1 MARKVQA
8 LLMLRSAQALAR
20 KRTGG
25 DMVAVANRKRSAR
38 MVAAEAPRSTGS
50 LIQLPAGAPEVI
62 EPDNQPHLAVAAM
75 SEQTKPKATT
85 TTTPTKNST
94 KSVPVK
100 APPPAVVPGGDD
112 GPKDKEDDYKG
123 QDPKGMG
130 GAKSH
135 STGRTGDP
143 DVAYAFSVKIGEV
156 QYAMFSEI
164 SGLSWKAEPIPVRS
178 GGNNEYGLNM
188 RGPGKFEPLTL
199 KRGWFASTGEFFDM
213 LKESLSGE
221 APRGTSQTG
230 RVNIT
235 VTVLDRKYHEV
246 GNYDFANAFI
256 IEYSGPALNSM
267 SGQIGFEQIR
277 MAYDYFT
284 YRPK

>member
-1 MARKVQA
+1 MTVVAT
-8 LLMLRSAQALAR
+8 R
-20 KRTGG
+20 KRFT
-25 DMVAVANRKRSAR
+25 R
-38 MVAAEAPRSTGS
+38 MVAPEAARSTGT
-50 LIQLPAGAPEVI
+50 LVLLPAGAPEVV
-62 EPDNQPHLAVAAM
+62 ETAADPHVALAAM
-75 SEQTKPKATT
+75 SDKPKA
-85 TTTPTKNST
+85 PTKNSA
-94 KSVPVK
+94 KSVAVK
-100 APPPAVVPGGDD
+100 AAPPKHKGGEHDAAD
-112 GPKDKEDDYKG
+112 NYKG

-143 DVAYAFSVKIGEV
+143 DVAYAFSVKIGNV
-156 QYAMFSEI
+156 AYAMFSEI
-164 SGLSWKAEPIPVRS
+164 SGLSWKAEPVPIRS

-213 LKESLSGE
+213 LKESLTGD
-221 APRGTSQTG
+221 APRGAAHTG

-235 VTVLDRKYHEV
+235 VTVLDRKYQEIGH
-246 GNYDFANAFI
+246 YDFTNAFI

-284 YRPK
+284 YAPK

>member
-1 MARKVQA
+1 
-8 LLMLRSAQALAR
+8 MLTLP
-20 KRTGG
+20 
-25 DMVAVANRKRSAR
+25 NRKRSAR
-38 MVAAEAPRSTGS
+38 MVAPEAPRSTGS

-62 EPDNQPHLAVAAM
+62 ETDAAPHLAVAAM
-75 SEQTKPKATT
+75 SDQPK
-85 TTTPTKNST
+85 TTPVKNST
-94 KSVPVK
+94 KSEVVRK
-100 APPPAVVPGGDD
+100 AVAVTPPADD

-235 VTVLDRKYHEV
+235 VTVLDRKYHEI